1 MNMRDA
7 DVRTVIQWMSETTG
21 RSFVVDPSVQGNITV
36 LSSQPL
42 SEEQAFDVFLQALNL
57 NGFSAAI
64 KGNTVSIVPSA
75 KSSQNHSA
83 VLDSFDGHSGG
94 EKAVHV
100 FEARSINAA
109 AVATQLQPLL
119 GEHGTL
125 SHLPGTN
132 TLLIADRID
141 NIRKVRSLIDRLDQR
156 GQLDID
162 IISLKHSDAE
172 QTERALRNLL
182 GQQDKQELALA
193 VDKRSNSLLVTGSEK
208 IRQQVRGLVAQL
220 DLNQTRDS
228 RTEVVYLNFIA
239 AEEML
244 PVLDSLHSA
253 DETGRTHT
261 SVQAVMSSN
270 ALVLT
275 ASKPVLEQMKA
286 VIADIDVER
295 RQVHLEAV
303 IVEVSDQL
311 IDSLGVQWQTAF
323 NGRDVEAATEFGLD
337 QAERVVDANGNI
349 LSENSVLGQGFTL
362 GYYRNGSLRGLLNAL
377 SQTDQANLLSTP
389 SVVALDNEEAEIL
402 VGSNVPVVSGQQTSQ
417 ASSTSDPF
425 TTIERRDIGV
435 SLKVTPQINEQG
447 SITLD
452 VLQQVESISN
462 STVASDLIFDKR
474 SIKTKVLVADNEV
487 LVLGGLT
494 REDKREGVDRVPV
507 LGYIPILGRLFQRST
522 DESVRSNLMVFV
534 HPRILDKK
542 AARSISREHY
552 EGMREKQADQQTGKL
567 SKQASP
573 LLQDFDLDQ

>member
-21 RSFVVDPSVQGNITV
+21 HSFIVDPSVQGNITV
-36 LSSQPL
+36 LSSQSL
-42 SEEQAFDVFLQALNL
+42 SAEQAFDVFLQALNL
-57 NGFSAAI
+57 NGFSASI

-83 VLDSFDGHSGG
+83 VLDSFEGHSGG

-100 FEARSINAA
+100 FQARSINAA

-125 SHLPGTN
+125 SHLQGTN
-132 TLLIADRID
+132 TLLIADRVD

-162 IISLKHSDAE
+162 IITLRHTDAE
-172 QTERALRNLL
+172 QTERALQNLL
-182 GQQDKQELALA
+182 GQSDKQDLALA
-193 VDKRSNSLLVTGSEK
+193 IDQRSNSLLVSGSEQM
-208 IRQQVRGLVAQL
+208 RQQVRSLVTQL
-220 DLNQTRDS
+220 DRNQTRDS
-228 RTEVVYLNFIA
+228 RTEVVYLSFIN

-244 PVLDSLHSA
+244 PVLESMHSREEA
-253 DETGRTHT
+253 GNAHT
-261 SVQAVMSSN
+261 SVQAVISSN

-275 ASKPVLEQMKA
+275 ASNPILEQMKS

-323 NGRDVEAATEFGLD
+323 NGRDVEAASNFGLE
-337 QAERVVDANGNI
+337 QVERVVDANGDI
-349 LSENSVLGQGFTL
+349 LSENSVLGRGFTL

-389 SVVALDNEEAEIL
+389 SVVALDNEQAEIL
-402 VGSNVPVVSGQQTSQ
+402 VGSNVPVISGQQTSQ
-417 ASSTSDPF
+417 ASSTNDPF

-435 SLKVTPQINEQG
+435 SLQVTPQINEQG
-447 SITLD
+447 TITLD
-452 VLQQVESISN
+452 ILQQVESISN

-474 SIKTKVLVADNEV
+474 SIKTKVLVDDDEV

-494 REDKREGVDRVPV
+494 REDKREGVERVPV

-534 HPRILDKK
+534 HPRILDKQT
-542 AARSISREHY
+542 ARSLSRERY
-552 EGMREKQADQQTGKL
+552 DQLRKKQTEQKKTTL
-567 SKQASP
+567 SKKASP
-573 LLQDFDLDQ
+573 LLENVNLDQ

>member
-1 MNMRDA
+1 
-7 DVRTVIQWMSETTG
+7 V
-21 RSFVVDPSVQGNITV
+21 
-36 LSSQPL
+36 
-42 SEEQAFDVFLQALNL
+42 
-57 NGFSAAI
+57 
-64 KGNTVSIVPSA
+64 VPSA

-83 VLDSFDGHSGG
+83 VLDSFEGHAGG

-100 FEARSINAA
+100 FQARSISAA

-132 TLLIADRID
+132 TLLIADRVD

-162 IISLKHSDAE
+162 IITLRHTDAE
-172 QTERALRNLL
+172 QTERALQNLL

-193 VDKRSNSLLVTGSEK
+193 IDQRSNSLLVSGSEQM
-208 IRQQVRGLVAQL
+208 RQQVRGLLRQL
-220 DLNQTRDS
+220 DQSQTRES
-228 RTEVVYLNFIA
+228 GTEVVYLNFIN

-244 PVLDSLHSA
+244 PVLNSLHSN
-253 DETGRTHT
+253 DETSNTHT
-261 SVQAVMSSN
+261 SVQAVISSN

-275 ASKPVLEQMKA
+275 ASKPILEQMKS
-286 VIADIDVER
+286 VIAEIDTER
-295 RQVHLEAV
+295 RQVHLEAI

-311 IDSLGVQWQTAF
+311 RDSLGVQWQTAF

-337 QAERVVDANGNI
+337 QVEQVLDANGNI
-349 LSENSVLGQGFTL
+349 LSENSVLGRGFTL
-362 GYYRNGSLRGLLNAL
+362 GYYRDGSLRGLLNAL

-402 VGSNVPVVSGQQTSQ
+402 VGSNVPVISGQQTSR

-435 SLKVTPQINEQG
+435 SLQVTPQINEQG

-452 VLQQVESISN
+452 ILQQVESISN
-462 STVASDLIFDKR
+462 SSVATDLIFDKR
-474 SIKTKVLVADNEV
+474 SIKTKVLVDNDEV

-494 REDKREGVDRVPV
+494 REDKREGVERVPV

-522 DESVRSNLMVFV
+522 DDSVRSNLMVFV
-534 HPRILDKK
+534 HPRILDKQ
-542 AARSISREHY
+542 AARSLSRERY
-552 EGMREKQADQQTGKL
+552 EELRKKQIETENDTL

-573 LLQDFDLDQ
+573 LLENVSLNQ

>member
-21 RSFVVDPSVQGNITV
+21 HSFIVDPSVQGNITV
-36 LSSQPL
+36 LSSQSL
-42 SEEQAFDVFLQALNL
+42 SAEQAFDVFLQALNL
-57 NGFSAAI
+57 NGFSASI

-83 VLDSFDGHSGG
+83 VLDSFEGHSGG

-100 FEARSINAA
+100 FQARSINAA

-162 IISLKHSDAE
+162 IITLRHTDAE
-172 QTERALRNLL
+172 QTERALHNLL

-193 VDKRSNSLLVTGSEK
+193 IDQRSNSLLVSGSEQM
-208 IRQQVRGLVAQL
+208 RQQVRSLIAQL
-220 DLNQTRDS
+220 DQNQTRDS
-228 RTEVVYLNFIA
+228 RTEVIYLSFIN

-244 PVLDSLHSA
+244 PVLESLHSS
-253 DETGRTHT
+253 DETGRSHT
-261 SVQAVMSSN
+261 SVQAVLSSN

-275 ASKPVLEQMKA
+275 ASKPILEQMKS
-286 VIADIDVER
+286 VIAEIDVER

-303 IVEVSDQL
+303 IVEVSDQM

-323 NGRDVEAATEFGLD
+323 NGRDLEAASDFGLE
-337 QAERVVDANGNI
+337 QIERVVDANGDL
-349 LSENSVLGQGFTL
+349 LSENSVLGRGFTL

-377 SQTDQANLLSTP
+377 SQSDQANLLSTP

-452 VLQQVESISN
+452 ILQQVESISN
-462 STVASDLIFDKR
+462 STLASDLIFDKR
-474 SIKTKVLVADNEV
+474 SIKTKVLVDNDEV

-494 REDKREGVDRVPV
+494 REDKREGVERVPV

-534 HPRILDKK
+534 HPRILDKQ
-542 AARSISREHY
+542 AARSLSRERY
-552 EGMREKQADQQTGKL
+552 EELRKKQVEQKKMKSG
-567 SKQASP
+567 KQASP
-573 LLQDFDLDQ
+573 LLENVNLDQ

>member
-21 RSFVVDPSVQGNITV
+21 RSFIVDPSVQGNITV
-36 LSSQPL
+36 LSSQSL
-42 SEEQAFDVFLQALNL
+42 NAEQAFDVFLQALNL
-57 NGFSAAI
+57 NGFSASI

-83 VLDSFDGHSGG
+83 VLDSFEGHSGG

-100 FEARSINAA
+100 FQARSISAA

-132 TLLIADRID
+132 TLLIADRVD
-141 NIRKVRSLIDRLDQR
+141 NIRKVRNLIDRLDQR

-162 IISLKHSDAE
+162 IISLRHTDAE
-172 QTERALRNLL
+172 QTERALNNLL
-182 GQQDKQELALA
+182 GQHDKQELALA
-193 VDKRSNSLLVTGSEK
+193 IDQRSNSLLVSGSEQM
-208 IRQQVRGLVAQL
+208 RQQVRGLVAQL
-220 DLNQTRDS
+220 DQNQSRDS
-228 RTEVVYLNFIA
+228 RTEVVYLSYINA
-239 AEEML
+239 DEML
-244 PVLDSLHSA
+244 PVLDSLHGN
-253 DETGRTHT
+253 DETSGTHI
-261 SVQAVMSSN
+261 SVQAVQSSN

-275 ASKPVLEQMKA
+275 ASNPILEQMKS
-286 VIADIDVER
+286 VIAEIDVER

-337 QAERVVDANGNI
+337 QVERVVDANGDV
-349 LSENSVLGQGFTL
+349 LSENSVLGRGFTL

-435 SLKVTPQINEQG
+435 SLQVTPQINEQG

-452 VLQQVESISN
+452 ILQQVESISN

-474 SIKTKVLVADNEV
+474 SIKTKVLVDNDEV

-494 REDKREGVDRVPV
+494 REDKREGVERVPV

-534 HPRILDKK
+534 HPRILDKQV
-542 AARSISREHY
+542 ARSLSRERY
-552 EGMREKQADQQTGKL
+552 EDLRKKQVEQQNNTRGEQ
-567 SKQASP
+567 SSP
-573 LLQDFDLDQ
+573 LLENVNLDE